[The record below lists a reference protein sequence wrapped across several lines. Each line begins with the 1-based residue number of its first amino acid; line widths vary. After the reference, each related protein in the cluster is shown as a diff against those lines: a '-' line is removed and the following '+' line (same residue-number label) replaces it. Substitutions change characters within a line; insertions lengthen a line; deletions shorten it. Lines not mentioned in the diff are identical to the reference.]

1 MYLGGGSNNSS
12 GGSNDLLGMV
22 GRAAGAMFGI
32 GSERRANK
40 RDRANAERQYEN
52 QRRLNQQG
60 ADLQMD
66 MWNKTNY
73 GAQLAHMKD
82 AGLNPALMY
91 GMGGGGGATTGSQGG
106 GSASKANAQKQMGIE
121 GAMAAAQ
128 IELMKA
134 QGEKTNAEKDAIL
147 GDTPES
153 KGRITKL
160 GEEAKEIGQRIEN
173 LMESKKNIKAERNL
187 TVTKTERE
195 EILKDTD
202 QINKEFYIDKDLAPG
217 DFGIIKGLKRLGVD
231 AKDAIKWLLS
241 SSDAE
246 KREILGKFF
255 VKSDDMGGN

>member
-32 GSERRANK
+32 GSEKRANK

-106 GSASKANAQKQMGIE
+106 GSASKANAQQQMGIE

-128 IELMKA
+128 IDLMKA
-134 QGEKTNAEKDAIL
+134 QANKANTEAGNIRGEEGTQGAQVIAESIARTAGINAQEAKTIQETLNLKTIDGWNKVKEKLDIL
-147 GDTPES
+147 KES
-153 KGRITKL
+153 KNVTGSQVADVLTNLGLDPVNNPEDMKVFRLMVGAWFGASMVDKL
-160 GEEAKEIGQRIEN
+160 TGSLKN
-173 LMESKKNIKAERNL
+173 LIPKGIKK
-187 TVTKTERE
+187 
-195 EILKDTD
+195 
-202 QINKEFYIDKDLAPG
+202 
-217 DFGIIKGLKRLGVD
+217 
-231 AKDAIKWLLS
+231 
-241 SSDAE
+241 
-246 KREILGKFF
+246 
-255 VKSDDMGGN
+255 